1 MKALIIE
8 KTEDTPGIHFDPD
21 NDKLEM
27 SGRSMPENASGFYG
41 PVLEWM
47 NTYSEDPK
55 ETTVFDFKMEYFNT
69 ASSKIIMDILVILEE
84 MQENGHEVIVQWHY
98 MEEDDDMM
106 DAGEEYAEIIEI
118 PFKHIPYE

>member
-8 KTEDTPGIHFDPD
+8 KTEDTPNVNFDLS
-21 NDKLEM
+21 NEKLEM
-27 SGRSMPENASGFYG
+27 SGRSMPENATEFYK

-47 NTYSEDPK
+47 NAYAEDPK

-84 MQENGHEVIVQWHY
+84 MQENGHEVIVHWNY
-98 MEEDDDMM
+98 MEGDDDMM

-118 PFKHIPYE
+118 PFKHVAYE

>member
-8 KTEDTPGIHFDPD
+8 KAEDTPNVNFDLS
-21 NDKLEM
+21 NEKLEM
-27 SGRSMPENASGFYG
+27 SGRSMPENATEFYK

-47 NTYSEDPK
+47 NAYAEDPK

-84 MQENGHEVIVQWHY
+84 VQENGHEVIVHWNY
-98 MEEDDDMM
+98 MEGDDDMM

-118 PFKHIPYE
+118 PFKHVAYE